1 MPHRLR
7 RLGSASAAVTAGA
20 LVLLLPASAADASGR
35 AGTGT
40 AETCKKGTDPAS
52 TIENWAC
59 NLGNLRE
66 AILPSSPDPKPEPAP
81 PKTPD
86 KPAEPAKP
94 APGSGGKGAEPPAKA
109 PRKAPSA
116 PGGEVPFG
124 PFGPS
129 GPSGSAGFAPYAAG
143 PPSDPALPPG
153 ALPVPE
159 LATGPGAQAPRVTA
173 AQPQTRLVS
182 PVAASGDDS
191 GQMLW
196 VAAAAGAAGAVAA
209 LNLNVA
215 ARTLRRRRAA
225 G

>member
-20 LVLLLPASAADASGR
+20 LVLLLPAPAADA
-35 AGTGT
+35 AA

-52 TIENWAC
+52 TIENWTC

-66 AILPSSPDPKPEPAP
+66 ALLPTSPSPKPEPTP
-81 PKTPD
+81 PKAPE
-86 KPAEPAKP
+86 KPAKP
-94 APGSGGKGAEPPAKA
+94 APGSGNKGAEPPEKA
-109 PRKAPSA
+109 PGKAPSA
-116 PGGEVPFG
+116 PGGEVS
-124 PFGPS
+124 FGPS
-129 GPSGSAGFAPYAAG
+129 GSREFTPYAGG
-143 PPSDPALPPG
+143 PPPESSLPPG
-153 ALPVPE
+153 TLPAPE
-159 LATGPGAQAPRVTA
+159 LATAPNGHGTD

-182 PVAASGDDS
+182 PVAASGNDS

-215 ARTLRRRRAA
+215 ARALRRRT
-225 G
+225 